1 MYFGTSRGNEIAKT
15 CLSTSIASSNSEVTE
30 LNISKNRGHHGKY
43 TPEQKAI
50 IGNSTAE
57 HGVVVHPRPLYI
69 GGNLVPQL
77 SLSKLE
83 PIALCVHDGCG
94 LYLTRPQF
102 FYHESRQ
109 IQASTKIVPPP
120 PPRKNTRYTVV
131 YQKDVYR

>member
-1 MYFGTSRGNEIAKT
+1 MVLHVFRYFKRKR
-15 CLSTSIASSNSEVTE
+15 NSEN
-30 LNISKNRGHHGKY
+30 LPKNRGHRGKY

-102 FYHESRQ
+102 FYHESLQ
-109 IQASTKIVPPP
+109 IQASTKILPPP
-120 PPRKNTRYTVV
+120 GKIPAIL
-131 YQKDVYR
+131 

>member
-1 MYFGTSRGNEIAKT
+1 MEN
-15 CLSTSIASSNSEVTE
+15 
-30 LNISKNRGHHGKY
+30 KY

-50 IGNSTAE
+50 I
-57 HGVVVHPRPLYI
+57 GVVVHPRPLYI

-102 FYHESRQ
+102 FYHESF
-109 IQASTKIVPPP
+109 TPPP
-120 PPRKNTRYTVV
+120 HGKIPAIL
-131 YQKDVYR
+131 